1 MRLLDKDA
9 ILQEDFSDEFWEPC
23 DYDSFRALISIYPEV
38 DVETTDIKSEV
49 AKEIFA
55 EIYTTT
61 ESVYNDYVRTTGR
74 AGMIDYAFTVKLEH
88 AINELENK
96 YTKGE

>member
-9 ILQEDFSDEFWEPC
+9 ILQEDFSDEFWEPV

-38 DVETTDIKSEV
+38 DVKTIDIKTEV

-55 EIYTTT
+55 EIKQGLDELSNAHRKKFDYDGVVYTIQAR
-61 ESVYNDYVRTTGR
+61 SIVVS
-74 AGMIDYAFTVKLEH
+74 
-88 AINELENK
+88 LENK
-96 YTKGE
+96 YTKEGVGE